1 VYIVFLIIPGLFLR
15 YEVCVLDAVT
25 FLLPLIQ
32 VPLFASDSVP
42 GGTLTTS

>member
-1 VYIVFLIIPGLFLR
+1 MPLIIRDSFMR
-15 YEVCVLDAVT
+15 YEACALGAVT
-25 FLLPLIQ
+25 SLLPLIQ